1 MFVFAG
7 LGQTAPDL
15 ILLGALP
22 TVFLAFAAAIVLD
35 AAVELATGARP

>member
-1 MFVFAG
+1 VFVFAG

-22 TVFLAFAAAIVLD
+22 TVFLAFAAAIILD
-35 AAVELATGARP
+35 ATIELATGARP

>member
-1 MFVFAG
+1 VFVFAG

-35 AAVELATGARP
+35 ATVEFVSGARP